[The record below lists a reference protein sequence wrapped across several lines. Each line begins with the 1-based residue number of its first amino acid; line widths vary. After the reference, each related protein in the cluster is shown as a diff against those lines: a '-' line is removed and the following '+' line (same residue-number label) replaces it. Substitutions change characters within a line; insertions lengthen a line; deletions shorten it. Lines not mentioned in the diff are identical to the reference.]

1 MSCHAAKGA
10 LLTTASGKGRSRA
23 SSRRR
28 CEEGLSRCGGGGRCR
43 GVCRRLWGC
52 GPGPSQRGGGSTP
65 NRGTASAR
73 RDAVA
78 VA

>member
-28 CEEGLSRCGGGGRCR
+28 CEEGLSRCGGGGTLPWCLSQVV
-43 GVCRRLWGC
+43 GLWA
-52 GPGPSQRGGGSTP
+52 GPVTKGRWFNAKQGHCQR
-65 NRGTASAR
+65 TA
-73 RDAVA
+73 
-78 VA
+78 